1 MATTHHVSVVERAAP
16 LAAEQGAL
24 HAVAIWTCLAFT
36 VVIVVLVITLYALRN
51 LHALREARSGARRRP
66 LRHLLLTYATGE
78 PDDPDAVAAY
88 AELLALSPRARRDA
102 EPDAYA
108 LLNHLRGVTRTN
120 VIDLVVAWGGT
131 RRALSLATSRLVTR
145 RCRGLHRS
153 GLLAQ
158 AGSLPTIT
166 AALADP
172 HPLVRRVALDACAT
186 YGPLAPLDA
195 MTQAVVAD
203 RDLRRD
209 YLATL
214 AVLGSDIAD
223 AVRERLAQAA
233 APDQLVADTDTRSEE
248 GFTLRLL
255 CEASGVVRD
264 WASGRHLVTVLDHLL
279 TLPDDP
285 TIRSSTGGDSG
296 LVAAA
301 VQALGRVG
309 NPGHTPVLR
318 KALTSADPRVRR
330 AAAAALGELASPN
343 SVAVLGALTDDADL
357 SVARAAATALAACGP
372 RGTAVLTNLDTPAAI
387 EARALPT
394 WTPGPARKPGT
405 APRPPSPPQQ
415 AASGA

>member
-1 MATTHHVSVVERAAP
+1 MATTHPVPVVAH
-16 LAAEQGAL
+16 AAEQGAL
-24 HAVAIWTCLAFT
+24 HAVAVLTCIAFG
-36 VVIVVLVITLYALRN
+36 VVIVVLVVTLYALRN

-66 LRHLLLTYATGE
+66 LRRLLLTYATGE
-78 PDDPDAVAAY
+78 PDDPDADAAY
-88 AELLALSPRARRDA
+88 AELLALSPMARRDA

-108 LLNHLRGVTRTN
+108 LLNHLSGSTRTH

-131 RRALSLATSRLVTR
+131 SRAQSLSTSRLVTR
-145 RCRGLHRS
+145 RCRGLHRL

-158 AGSLPTIT
+158 AGSLPVIT

-172 HPLVRRVALDACAT
+172 HPLVRRVALDACAH
-186 YGPLAPLDA
+186 YGALAPLDA
-195 MTQAVVAD
+195 MTSAVVAD

-214 AVLGSDIAD
+214 AVLGSDVGG
-223 AVRERLAQAA
+223 AVRERLAHLA
-233 APDQLVADTDTRSEE
+233 APDHLVDDTDTRSEA
-248 GFTLRLL
+248 GFTLRLM
-255 CEASGVVRD
+255 CEAAGVVRD

-279 TLPDDP
+279 ALPDDP
-285 TIRSSTGGDSG
+285 TTSSTGGDSG

-318 KALTSADPRVRR
+318 RALTSTDPRVRR
-330 AAAAALGELASPN
+330 AAAAALGELASPD
-343 SVAVLGALTDDADL
+343 SVAALGALTDDADL

-372 RGTAVLTNLDTPAAI
+372 RGTSVLTYLDTPAAI

-394 WTPGPARKPGT
+394 WTQGPARPPNTSHEAAPG
-405 APRPPSPPQQ
+405 
-415 AASGA
+415 G